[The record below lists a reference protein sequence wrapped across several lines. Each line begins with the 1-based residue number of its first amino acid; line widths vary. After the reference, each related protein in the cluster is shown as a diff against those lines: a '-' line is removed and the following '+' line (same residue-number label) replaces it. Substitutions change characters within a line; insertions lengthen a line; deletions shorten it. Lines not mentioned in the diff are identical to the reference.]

1 MTSNCH
7 GTSTGV
13 SVCKQ
18 SEDVWTEVTGACHTT
33 PGMWRCTSVARN
45 RRSPGAS
52 CFGRFAYIVIFQI
65 PAKPEDYGRL
75 ATLKHILPDRRL
87 AFHAKRTIRIYH
99 SRENAR
105 TLRPVSSPGASS
117 SSAKHRKNST
127 IMEEGAS
134 SQEDAPNRET
144 SASYV
149 ARFRRSCRNRRS
161 HDEVADLAAELQ
173 RAYTVKELQAQ
184 LEEKRGRRQAELVRE
199 RECAEL
205 TRQQQREALEEELRR
220 RSDILRRS
228 EEYRRQL
235 DQQLT
240 RKDEERRVLA
250 EEAREYR
257 KTLEEM
263 DRAQEECERSRA
275 LEKKCELAE
284 KTRRER
290 LVLEE
295 MKEERRQ
302 EEREAEERK
311 RRQDLEYLQEMDE
324 RSEEV
329 KRLRREQIEWRESVL
344 LEAAR
349 MILDAEARKREK
361 EERLFDLVTEE
372 IRRELVIREREQG
385 ARRRRMQ
392 QELAAGLEEQI
403 VLTEQCKQRFVEED
417 RAWAED
423 VMRKIM
429 EDERLARCTAEARRR
444 MKVQHRED
452 LENLIAY
459 RRRIREQEIARMEE
473 SIKEEQRLALLEAE
487 CAKEQRRR
495 LLAAH
500 AADIASFVNRA
511 ALTADERRILDEL
524 TEENRNNV
532 DDSAG
537 DRDVKTT
544 DDDDMRRT

>member
-1 MTSNCH
+1 
-7 GTSTGV
+7 
-13 SVCKQ
+13 
-18 SEDVWTEVTGACHTT
+18 
-33 PGMWRCTSVARN
+33 
-45 RRSPGAS
+45 
-52 CFGRFAYIVIFQI
+52 
-65 PAKPEDYGRL
+65 
-75 ATLKHILPDRRL
+75 
-87 AFHAKRTIRIYH
+87 
-99 SRENAR
+99 
-105 TLRPVSSPGASS
+105 
-117 SSAKHRKNST
+117 
-127 IMEEGAS
+127 MEEGAS
-134 SQEDAPNRET
+134 SQENVPQANRET
-144 SASYV
+144 STSYV

-205 TRQQQREALEEELRR
+205 TRQQQREALEEDLRR

-240 RKDEERRVLA
+240 RKDEERMARA

-263 DRAQEECERSRA
+263 DRAQEERERSRA

-284 KTRRER
+284 KTKRER

-302 EEREAEERK
+302 EEHETEERK
-311 RRQDLEYLQEMDE
+311 RRQDLEYLKEIDE

-329 KRLRREQIEWRESVL
+329 KRLRREQMEWRESVL
-344 LEAAR
+344 LEATS
-349 MILDAEARKREK
+349 MILDAEARKRER

-372 IRRELVIREREQG
+372 IRRELVIREREQA
-385 ARRRRMQ
+385 ARRRRMR
-392 QELAAGLEEQI
+392 QELAASLEEQI
-403 VLTEQCKQRFVEED
+403 VLTERCKQRYVEED

-452 LENLIAY
+452 LENLIAH

-473 SIKEEQRLALLEAE
+473 SIKEEQRLARLEAE

-500 AADIASFVNRA
+500 AADIASYVNRA
-511 ALTADERRILDEL
+511 ALTAEERRILDEL
-524 TEENRNNV
+524 TEENRNTGNV
-532 DDSAG
+532 DDGAG
-537 DRDVKTT
+537 DGSVKTT
-544 DDDDMRRT
+544 DDDGMRRT